1 MTTTPT
7 PAREIRLDVEII
19 AAMPGPIPG
28 VALTLQLPLSGPAVE
43 YAHEVSG
50 TVYATRSLEVWLV
63 DKTEPG
69 TDGFHAITLFGHY
82 AGLGCMVELEGWDGQ
97 ITLGDALDSS
107 EYLAAQGILATVG
120 EGHQNLLPY

>member
-1 MTTTPT
+1 MTTTPA
-7 PAREIRLDVEII
+7 PASVVLDVEHI
-19 AAMPGPIPG
+19 AAMPGGIPG

-63 DKTEPG
+63 DKTKPG
-69 TDGFHAITLFGHY
+69 TEGFHAITLFGHY
-82 AGLGCMVELEGWDGQ
+82 SGLGAMVELEGWDGQ
-97 ITLGDALDSS
+97 VTLGDALDSS
-107 EYLAAQGILATVG
+107 EYLSAQGLLASVG

>member
-1 MTTTPT
+1 MNTV
-7 PAREIRLDVEII
+7 PAPASVVLDVENI
-19 AAMPGPIPG
+19 AAMPGGIPG

-63 DKTEPG
+63 DTTAPG
-69 TDGFHAITLFGHY
+69 TEGFHTITLFGQY
-82 AGLGCMVELEGWDGQ
+82 ADLGCLVELEGWDEQ
-97 ITLGDALDSS
+97 ITLGDALDSC
-107 EYLAAQGILATVG
+107 EYLDAQGILATVG

>member
-1 MTTTPT
+1 MSTTPA
-7 PAREIRLDVEII
+7 PASVVLDVEHI
-19 AAMPGPIPG
+19 AAMPGGIPG

-63 DKTEPG
+63 DTTAPG
-69 TDGFHAITLFGHY
+69 TEGFHSITLFGHY
-82 AGLGCMVELEGWDGQ
+82 AGLGAMVELEGWDGQ
-97 ITLGDALDSS
+97 VTLGDALDSS
-107 EYLAAQGILATVG
+107 EYLSAQGLLASVG